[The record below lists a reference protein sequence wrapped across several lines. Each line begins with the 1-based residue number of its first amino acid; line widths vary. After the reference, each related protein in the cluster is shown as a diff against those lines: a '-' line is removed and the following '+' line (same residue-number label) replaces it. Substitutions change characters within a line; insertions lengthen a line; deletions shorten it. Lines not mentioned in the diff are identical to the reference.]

1 MKKLPILTGIS
12 QHIVCF
18 KYMVTTG
25 LGAESRSHDA
35 HSVNSQAFL
44 TPALQAR
51 HDRLKNTECLK
62 YMKHLHSH
70 ALSSDNV

>member
-1 MKKLPILTGIS
+1 MKKLPILTGIT

-18 KYMVTTG
+18 KYMVATG
-25 LGAESRSHDA
+25 LGSESRSYDA
-35 HSVNSQAFL
+35 YSVNSQVIL

-51 HDRLKNTECLK
+51 RERLQNTECLK

-70 ALSSDNV
+70 ALSCDNM